1 MPIMHEAQMSVPFRT
16 RGSGS
21 QRKSEV
27 EVRVHVASSIV
38 FSQYEFANAALR
50 NNFLI

>member
-16 RGSGS
+16 RGS